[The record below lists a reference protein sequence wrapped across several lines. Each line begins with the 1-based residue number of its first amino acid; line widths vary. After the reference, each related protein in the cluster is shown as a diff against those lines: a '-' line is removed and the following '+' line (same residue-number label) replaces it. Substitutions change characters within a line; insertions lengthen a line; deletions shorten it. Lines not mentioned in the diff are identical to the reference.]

1 MVSFFRII
9 FILLYYTNSLCNR
22 LYMLKELSRPLSSWL
37 SSTKQQKKE
46 NTFIKDASK
55 LIVV

>member
-1 MVSFFRII
+1 
-9 FILLYYTNSLCNR
+9 
-22 LYMLKELSRPLSSWL
+22 MLKELSRPLSSWL

-46 NTFIKDASK
+46 NTFIKDK

>member
-1 MVSFFRII
+1 
-9 FILLYYTNSLCNR
+9 
-22 LYMLKELSRPLSSWL
+22 MLKELSRPLSSWL

-55 LIVV
+55 LKVV

>member
-1 MVSFFRII
+1 
-9 FILLYYTNSLCNR
+9 
-22 LYMLKELSRPLSSWL
+22 MLKELSRTLSSWL

-46 NTFIKDASK
+46 NTFIKDTSK